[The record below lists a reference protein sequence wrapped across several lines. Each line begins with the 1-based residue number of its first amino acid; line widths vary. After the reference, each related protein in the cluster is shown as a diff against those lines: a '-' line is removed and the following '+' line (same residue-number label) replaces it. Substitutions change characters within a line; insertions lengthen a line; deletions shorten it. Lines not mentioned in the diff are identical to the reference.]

1 LIFFRIRIKTDMII
15 INKPGDGEHE
25 YDG

>member
-1 LIFFRIRIKTDMII
+1 LIFFKIRIKTDMII